1 MPAREEVSRV
11 VPVIRGLAQ
20 ATGIPISVDTS
31 KPEVMEA
38 AVEAGAT
45 MINDVRALRTD
56 GALRAAATAGVA
68 VCLMHMQGEP
78 RTMQAAPDYENVV
91 EEVYA
96 FLAQRIEACLAAGIE
111 ESRILVDPGFGFG
124 KTLAHNLMLMRGLGR
139 LLDLGRPVLVGLS
152 RKSMIGAILDRP
164 VGERLWG
171 SLALAVMAVERGAS
185 IVRVHDVAPTMDV
198 LKMAVAVTR
207 ADGH

>member
-1 MPAREEVSRV
+1 V

-45 MINDVRALRTD
+45 MINDVRALRTG

-185 IVRVHDVAPTMDV
+185 IVRVHEVAPTVDV